1 MWVEATGDGRFARI
15 RPMGHGLDATVT
27 VVCSRVTVA
36 SVVVAARFSVGDGL
50 LTGCYVDAP
59 RTHPVNTL
67 PDSQTSEW

>member
-36 SVVVAARFSVGDGL
+36 SVVVAARFSVGDGTPYWL
-50 LTGCYVDAP
+50 LRRCSPNPSGEYA
-59 RTHPVNTL
+59 
-67 PDSQTSEW
+67 S